1 MEKIERQVN
10 KDGYVVVDAITR
22 ITANMEGIQGFVMQT
37 DDSDVTSIEAR
48 HYIVADNLSVTRV
61 R

>member
-22 ITANMEGIQGFVMQT
+22 ITANMEGIQGFVMQA
-37 DDSDVTSIEAR
+37 DDSDAASVEAR
-48 HYIVADNLSVTRV
+48 HYIVTDNLSVTRV